1 MSLSLPLTTM
11 EEFIYW
17 EDRPAYP
24 WSCFVRLRFSGC
36 LDRAAFESAVRT
48 VLARHPLVGRQS
60 RDGGPG
66 TTAMVRC
73 G

>member
-24 WSCFVRLRFSGC
+24 WSCFARLRFSGC
-36 LDRAAFESAVRT
+36 LDRAAFESAVSTILCVIPFWQPESRQW
-48 VLARHPLVGRQS
+48 AGGDCDGPL
-60 RDGGPG
+60 
-66 TTAMVRC
+66 
-73 G
+73 